1 MLLKLDLSVKLRNF
15 LVGNISK
22 RLISI
27 DFGRAFVKIAYIEPK
42 GKNFEL
48 LDYEIK
54 SFSSPENAGS
64 EAVNFIND
72 FIQKRLISEKSVYL
86 TLSDTDLLVTRVLTL
101 PILPAEE
108 ILGAA
113 KWQLKEGFPFNIDEA
128 IIDYRLVKEYQTEQG
143 ARKNEIICFCAK
155 REFIEKYLSIIN
167 KCGLSVKSISTPFN
181 NYGNILELSRPDSG
195 VCAVLDIGYAG
206 TIVCVY
212 HKNKPYF
219 LRTLAFSSQK
229 ITRSLTGALVSDK
242 GMIELSLEQA
252 EDIKKTFGIPLD
264 ETVML
269 KDNIQAIHVISM
281 MRPFLEGLV
290 RELKLSFNYFSSN
303 FKESQPQV
311 LYVTGGGASLKNLE
325 GYLNKELNLKVEQL
339 PLPDSVYAGTIVKE
353 KLSSDK
359 NQIISSL
366 GAVMAGAEAVNLLPE
381 EIKARNISIVQNTFL
396 RVFAVIL
403 GGLFLFSL
411 FFSFLEV
418 KVYKKRLEV
427 SNVHRQTIQ
436 QLKAMRGDIDEME
449 SLVNSL
455 QQNKV
460 PVCGLLKQISIIT
473 PASIILS
480 GLFLDQDK
488 RTVTLRGKVQSAGGV
503 EEAVLTDFMKTI
515 EATPFF
521 GESSLVFS
529 QKESG
534 VQTFEIKCSVT
545 Y

>member
-1 MLLKLDLSVKLRNF
+1 MKNF
-15 LVGNISK
+15 FTRSISK

-54 SFSSPENAGS
+54 SFSSPGDASS

-72 FIQKRLISEKSVYL
+72 FIQKRSISEKGVYL
-86 TLSDTDLLVTRVLTL
+86 TLSDPDLLVTRVLTL

-113 KWQLKEGFPFNIDEA
+113 KWQLKEDLPFNIDEA
-128 IIDYRLVKEYQTEQG
+128 IIDYRLIKEYQTEQG
-143 ARKNEIICFCAK
+143 AKKNEIICFCAK
-155 REFIEKYLSIIN
+155 REFIQNYLSVIN
-167 KCGLSVKSISTPFN
+167 KCNLSVERVSTPFN
-181 NYGNILELSRPDSG
+181 NYGNILELLRPDAEA
-195 VCAVLDIGYAG
+195 CAILDIGHAG
-206 TIVCVY
+206 AGVCVY
-212 HKNKPYF
+212 RENKPYF

-229 ITRSLTGALVSDK
+229 ITQSLTETLASDK
-242 GMIELSLEQA
+242 GKIELTIEQA

-264 ETVML
+264 ESGML
-269 KDNIQAIHVISM
+269 KDNIQAIHVISL

-311 LYVTGGGASLKNLE
+311 LYITGGGASLKNLE

-339 PLPDSVYAGTIVKE
+339 PLPDSVKAGAIVKE

-359 NQIISSL
+359 NQVISSL
-366 GAVMAGAEAVNLLPE
+366 GAVMAGTKVVNLLPE
-381 EIKARNISIVQNTFL
+381 EIKGKNITLVQNTFL
-396 RVFAVIL
+396 RIFAVIL

-411 FFSFLEV
+411 FFSFLEA
-418 KVYKKRLEV
+418 KVYKKRLGI
-427 SNVHRQTIQ
+427 SNVHLQTIQ
-436 QLKAMRGDIDEME
+436 QLKSMQGDIDELE
-449 SLVNSL
+449 SLVNKL

-473 PASIILS
+473 PTSIILS
-480 GLFLDQDK
+480 GLSLDQDK
-488 RTVTLRGKVQSAGGV
+488 RIVTLRGKVQSAGGV
-503 EEAVLTDFMKTI
+503 EEAILTDLMKTI
-515 EATPFF
+515 EGTPFF

-529 QKESG
+529 QNESG
-534 VQTFEIKCSVT
+534 VQTFEIKCNVT